1 MSNSNI
7 PILTT
12 ESLQK
17 NYQVGIS
24 SLPILKSINLK
35 ISEGEFVAIMGPSGC
50 GKSTLMHLL
59 GLLDTPTFGKILLRG
74 HDLSKF
80 SENDRATLRNRE
92 MGFVFQ
98 QFNLLP
104 RFTALQN
111 VTLPTLYR
119 REFSETDVL
128 GDSYFEQLGKDFE
141 KRGRELLAKVGLSS
155 RINHKP
161 NQLSGGEQQR
171 VAIARSLINNP
182 SIILAD
188 EPTGN
193 LDTKAGQAILE
204 LLRGLNEEGK
214 TVIIVTHD
222 PNIASVCD
230 RTIRL
235 LDGEVVN

>member
-1 MSNSNI
+1 MSNSNV
-7 PILTT
+7 PILIT
-12 ESLQK
+12 ENLQK
-17 NYQVGIS
+17 NYQVGVS
-24 SLPILKSINLK
+24 SLPILKSVNLK

-50 GKSTLMHLL
+50 GKSTLVHLL
-59 GLLDTPTFGKILLRG
+59 GLLDTPTSGKILLRG